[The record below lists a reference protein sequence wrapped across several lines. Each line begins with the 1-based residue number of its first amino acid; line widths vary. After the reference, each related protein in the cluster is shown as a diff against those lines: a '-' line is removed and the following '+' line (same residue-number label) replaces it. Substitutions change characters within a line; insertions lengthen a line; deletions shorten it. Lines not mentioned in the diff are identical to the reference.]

1 MCNNKHTYIS
11 DNDKKNQ
18 STPLLEYLAARKQD
32 KRGRDERRRRE
43 NDKRKM
49 RIERKTKDATIK
61 VNMSHLIS
69 IKLCVMFSK
78 CNQSF

>member
-1 MCNNKHTYIS
+1 M
-11 DNDKKNQ
+11 Q

-49 RIERKTKDATIK
+49 RIERKGKDLSIK
-61 VNMSHLIS
+61 VHFQVYLYYH
-69 IKLCVMFSK
+69 VPVY
-78 CNQSF
+78 

>member
-1 MCNNKHTYIS
+1 MNLNSFTA
-11 DNDKKNQ
+11 NDKKVQ

-49 RIERKTKDATIK
+49 RIERKTKDTIK
-61 VNMSHLIS
+61 VKHLHVCI
-69 IKLCVMFSK
+69 
-78 CNQSF
+78 

>member
-1 MCNNKHTYIS
+1 MILVTARFVYFS
-11 DNDKKNQ
+11 VNDKKVQ

-49 RIERKTKDATIK
+49 RIERKTKEMSIK
-61 VNMSHLIS
+61 V
-69 IKLCVMFSK
+69 
-78 CNQSF
+78 

>member
-1 MCNNKHTYIS
+1 MFKFLA
-11 DNDKKNQ
+11 NDKKVQ

-49 RIERKTKDATIK
+49 RIERKSKDLTIK
-61 VNMSHLIS
+61 VLQSTLVLLLYYLI
-69 IKLCVMFSK
+69 
-78 CNQSF
+78 